1 MQGKGEEIGKV
12 LDRLRRQ
19 CSRREYCSSDILRKA
34 AEALGKDYDAASE
47 VLRVLVEE
55 RYVDDLRYASA
66 FARDK
71 SSIAGWGE
79 VKIRYMLSAKG
90 VAKKVIDEALQ
101 EIDRPKADMRL
112 EKLLENEV
120 LEDGNE
126 YNRILLYL
134 NEYYTSADLEDICCH
149 FHRSPSHI
157 SHLFKKQTGMT
168 LRAYCNK
175 LKLEKAKSLLETT
188 DMPITQIA
196 LDVGFNDVSYFINLF
211 RQKNG
216 VSPLVY
222 RKNIDK

>member
-34 AEALGKDYDAASE
+34 SEVLDEEAASE

-112 EKLLENEV
+112 EKLLEN
-120 LEDGNE
+120 
-126 YNRILLYL
+126 
-134 NEYYTSADLEDICCH
+134 
-149 FHRSPSHI
+149 
-157 SHLFKKQTGMT
+157 KWKT
-168 LRAYCNK
+168 LKNDPQGK
-175 LKLEKAKSLLETT
+175 LKL
-188 DMPITQIA
+188 IRFA
-196 LDVGFNDVSYFINLF
+196 LGRGYGYEDVSSYI
-211 RQKNG
+211 KG
-216 VSPLVY
+216 MG
-222 RKNIDK
+222 I